1 MKRLFLYWTLVS
13 AVFLLPKPDLQAQ
26 LGTVEDAQQ
35 LAARGAYAEAEQL
48 LTQLLSQNPDDLPAQ
63 LLQAHNQSWQRKYT
77 EAIKGYGQ
85 ILARHPGHTEAT
97 NGLAYTQLW
106 SGDAPS
112 AIANFE
118 KILLAEPQHQDAQKG
133 LGYAY
138 LQLAQA
144 KEAIAVF
151 TQLTQQY
158 PDDASLFVGL
168 GQAYLLDNQNK
179 AARRAFTQALLLE
192 PNREDAKSLLQQL
205 KQRSSLLELDVWGG
219 LSEVGAESEWAL
231 RQIQLQYQLAPR
243 TSLYMRYDNSLSLD
257 NVDFLIN
264 GTSAASWWAGI
275 LLGWNDKTATRL
287 EAGRRFLEGLR
298 DDQTQFKV
306 EQVFYLPNNSNIRVG
321 GYVGIAPDFPTE
333 GFGFVSGLFPL
344 GAHFS
349 LEPAY
354 FYSIDGLASTPQHR
368 GIISGRYRSNEGL
381 ELSLGAFYGQ
391 VMFED
396 ENIAEN
402 KLAGLF
408 ALGLLPLSDA
418 FAVQMALN
426 YEDGIFQNAFIGAL
440 GIKWRLNR

>member
-1 MKRLFLYWTLVS
+1 MKKLFFYWTLVS
-13 AVFLLPKPDLQAQ
+13 VVLLLPKPDLQAQ
-26 LGTVEDAQQ
+26 QSTVEEAQQ
-35 LAARGAYAEAEQL
+35 LAARGAHIEAEQL
-48 LTQLLSQNPDDLPAQ
+48 LTQLLSQNPDYLPAQ
-63 LLQAHNQSWQRKYT
+63 LLLAHNQSWQRKYKD
-77 EAIKGYGQ
+77 AINGYRQ
-85 ILARHPGHTEAT
+85 VLTRHPEHTEAT

-106 SGDAPS
+106 SGDMPS

-144 KEAIAVF
+144 QEAIAVF
-151 TQLTQQY
+151 TQLTQHY

-168 GQAYLLDNQNK
+168 GQAYLLENQNK

-192 PNREDAKSLLQQL
+192 PKREDAQGLLLQL
-205 KQRSSLLELDVWGG
+205 NQRGSLLELDVWGG
-219 LSEVGAESEWAL
+219 YSQVADESEIAL
-231 RQIQLQYQLAPR
+231 RQIQLQYQFSPR
-243 TSLYMRYDNSLSLD
+243 TSLYTRYDNSLSLD

-264 GTSAASWWAGI
+264 GASAASWWFGT

-287 EAGRRFLEGLR
+287 EAGMRFFEGTR
-298 DDQTQFKV
+298 DNQTQFKM
-306 EQVFYLPNNSNIRVG
+306 EQVFYLPNRSNIRVG
-321 GYVGIAPDFPTE
+321 GYMGVAADFPTE

-344 GAHFS
+344 GEHFS

-354 FYSIDGLASTPQHR
+354 FYSIDGLSSTPQHR
-368 GIISGRYRSNEGL
+368 GVFSGRYRTQQGL
-381 ELSLGAFYGQ
+381 ELTVGGFYGQ

-396 ENIAEN
+396 ENITEN

-408 ALGLLPLSDA
+408 ALGLIPLSDA
-418 FAVQMALN
+418 FAAQLAIN